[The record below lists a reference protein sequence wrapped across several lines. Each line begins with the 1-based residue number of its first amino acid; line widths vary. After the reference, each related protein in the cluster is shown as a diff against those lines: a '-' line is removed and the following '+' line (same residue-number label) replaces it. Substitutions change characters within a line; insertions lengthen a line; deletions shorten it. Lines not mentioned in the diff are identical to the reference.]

1 MTQSTKIISKI
12 KMFRKIGN
20 LKQKKILDQPTI
32 VNKKN
37 LGNKSVMCTS
47 NYIIFKDKKNYQV
60 FDRKCDHAG
69 GKIISKNSK
78 HICPMHNWEFLPK
91 KGKYKNGVI
100 KKPVT
105 FIETEKSLEIQNE
118 KIFPNI
124 TKINPDKKRKVQIRF
139 FNHAFLM
146 IKTNE
151 FKFATDP
158 WAVGPAFNNGW
169 WLQKKTKSDWLKE
182 INNVDFIYLSH
193 NHPDH
198 LHEETL
204 SLINKDIPIIVPNFR
219 HDSVGKYIET
229 LGFKKIIRL
238 EFLKEYRFKNTDLI
252 LSFLKSGDFREDSG
266 IYLSINNFTILID
279 VDSNEINFGRFPN
292 VDLYCSSF
300 AGGASGYPLMF
311 DNFDLNQKKE
321 IIEKKIAFLKQKKF
335 KNLLAIKPKYF
346 LPYASFFSEKLKR
359 DDEILLNNK
368 KNQIEDYNLF
378 CKKQKIDLLNVK
390 KKDEFTFFD
399 NKIVK
404 KNIKASFFNE
414 AKPETYLKKFKKDF
428 EDININEISNY
439 FENSNF
445 KDDLILYISL
455 VNDNFKKSYLNFSV
469 DFSKNKIGFKK
480 LKKFKAH
487 KLKENE
493 QKRILFM
500 KIRKESFINT
510 IRNFNP
516 WEDLSIGFQCKI
528 VRYPN
533 IYNVNFWDH
542 FTNKYI
548 RGFKLKYYNNCNQC
562 ERIIQNLDKEIKNKE
577 FHYAS
582 KNF

>member
-1 MTQSTKIISKI
+1 MTQSTKIISRI
-12 KMFRKIGN
+12 KMFRKIGD
-20 LKQKKILDQPTI
+20 LKQKKIFDQPTI
-32 VNKKN
+32 INKKN
-37 LGNKSVMCTS
+37 LGNKSVICTN
-47 NYIIFKDKKNYQV
+47 NYIIFKNKKNYQI

-69 GKIISKNSK
+69 GKIISKNSQ

-91 KGKYKNGVI
+91 KGKYRNGVI
-100 KKPVT
+100 KKQVAYV
-105 FIETEKSLEIQNE
+105 ETEKSLEIQNE
-118 KIFPNI
+118 KNFPDI
-124 TKINPDKKRKVQIRF
+124 TKINPNKKTKVQIRF

-146 IKTNE
+146 ISTDG

-182 INNVDFIYLSH
+182 INKVDFIYLSH

-219 HDSVGKYIET
+219 NDSVGKYIET

-238 EFLKEYRFKNTDLI
+238 EFLKEYKFKNTDLI
-252 LSFLKSGDFREDSG
+252 LSLLKSGDFREDSG
-266 IYLSINNFTILID
+266 IYLSVNNFTILID
-279 VDSNEINFGRFPN
+279 VDSNEINFGRLPS

-399 NKIVK
+399 NKIIK
-404 KNIKASFFNE
+404 KNVKESLFKE
-414 AKPETYLKKFKKDF
+414 TKPETYLKKFKKDF
-428 EDININEISNY
+428 DEININEINTY
-439 FENSNF
+439 FKNSNF
-445 KDDLILYISL
+445 KDDLVLYISL
-455 VNDNFKKSYLNFSV
+455 VNDNFKKSYLDFSV

-480 LKKFKAH
+480 LKKFKEQ
-487 KLKENE
+487 KLKADE

-528 VRYPN
+528 IRYPN
-533 IYNVNFWDH
+533 IYNVNFWNH
-542 FTNKYI
+542 FTNIYI
-548 RGFKLKYYNNCNQC
+548 RDFKLKYYNNCNQC
-562 ERIIQNLDKEIKNKE
+562 ERIIQNLDKKIKNKE